1 MQAPGHHPPDCLSV
15 REGRLFIE
23 EADAAGLVERF
34 GSPIFVFS
42 EAQLRGNY
50 RRFRDAFAQGWT
62 HGPVDVMPAMKAN
75 TLLATRQIL
84 SNEGAGADIYSP
96 QELDGALRTGVDP
109 QRVSVNG
116 GGKEKEHLRRCV
128 QAGVRITV
136 EDVREIDWIQ
146 EVAAD
151 LGLVAKIRFRV
162 KPALPNL
169 WRRTDFSQLWVPIDL
184 GVQVYKSG
192 IPPEYLVE
200 MGRRVFAMPNVE
212 LVGLHFHSGRHHPT
226 LWYWEGQMVRFARL
240 VGELCRA
247 WDGWKPQEIDIGGG
261 MASRRDPH
269 NKEFSRWE
277 FLTTCLGYPFLVGM
291 RGLGERLY
299 HSLLGKILNV
309 LTEHPEPKA
318 VPTIE
323 DYAATITRTLSRELT
338 RQGIDLEGVRLQTE
352 PGRSLYGDTGIHLA
366 KVKVVKRQTQPIP
379 YTWVLTNTT
388 YFFLASGVFE
398 HNRHPFVVA
407 NKADSPNTL
416 KADIVGHSCFAD
428 QIVLGAHLPEV
439 ERGDVI
445 AFLEAGAYQESS
457 ASNFNSLP
465 RPATVLVHGSEAE
478 VIKAAESIREV
489 YGRDVIP
496 DRLRAPAGEEARP

>member
-15 REGRLFIE
+15 REGHLFIE
-23 EADAAGLVERF
+23 EADTTALVERF
-34 GSPIFVFS
+34 GSPLFVFS
-42 EAQLRGNY
+42 EAQLRENY
-50 RRFRDAFAQGWT
+50 RRFRDAFARGWP

-75 TLLATRQIL
+75 TLLATRQL
-84 SNEGAGADIYSP
+84 LTNEGAGADIYSP
-96 QELDGALRTGVDP
+96 QELEGVLRTGVNP
-109 QRVSVNG
+109 ERVSVNG
-116 GGKEKEHLRRCV
+116 GGKEKEHLRRCI

-146 EVAAD
+146 EVAAEE
-151 LGLVAKIRFRV
+151 GKVAKIRFRV
-162 KPALPNL
+162 KPPMPNL

-184 GVQVYKSG
+184 GYQVYKSG

-200 MGRRVFAMPNVE
+200 MGRKVFAMPNVE
-212 LVGLHFHSGRHHPT
+212 LVGLHFHAGRHHPT
-226 LWYWEGQMVRFARL
+226 LWYWEGQMIRLARL

-261 MASRRDPH
+261 MASRRDPL

-299 HSLLGKILNV
+299 HSLLGKILDA
-309 LTEHPEPKA
+309 LTEHPKPKG

-323 DYAATITRTLSRELT
+323 EYAATITRTLSRELT
-338 RQGIDLEGVRLQTE
+338 RQGIDLDGVRLQTE

-366 KVKVVKRQTQPIP
+366 RVKVVKSQTQPIP
-379 YTWVLTNTT
+379 YTWVLTDTT
-388 YFFLASGVFE
+388 YFFLAGGVFE

-407 NKADSPNTL
+407 NKADQPNAI

-428 QIVLGAHLPEV
+428 QIVLGAHLPAV

-457 ASNFNSLP
+457 ASNFNSLC
-465 RPATVLVHGSEAE
+465 RPATVLVHGGDAE
-478 VIKAAESIREV
+478 VIKAAESIAEV
-489 YGRDVIP
+489 YGRDAIP
-496 DRLRAPAGEEARP
+496 DRLRRPGKEARP